1 MGRVFSSDVVVVASP
16 AQISADLAGEV
27 AVLHLKS
34 GIYYGLDAVGAR
46 IWSLLREPQT
56 VGHIQ
61 STLVSEYDVDPDQCA
76 ADVIALLEKLSAEGL
91 IELTDG

>member
-1 MGRVFSSDVVVVASP
+1 MGRAISRDAVVVAS
-16 AQISADLAGEV
+16 ATQISADLAGE
-27 AVLHLKS
+27 AAILNLKS

-46 IWSLLREPQT
+46 IWSLLREPQA

-61 STLVSEYDVDPDQCA
+61 STLVSEYDVDPNQCA

-91 IELTDG
+91 IEVTGG